1 MISVDTTL
9 PPEEHSTLV
18 PFTSELTLSI
28 TISDV
33 RGEVEVLKNWN
44 IVCAT
49 VNGVTLTVIPSEE
62 MNLSSGAER
71 LGISILHCSSVSFGV
86 VRHVRFS

>member
-18 PFTSELTLSI
+18 PFTSLLTLLI

-33 RGEVEVLKNWN
+33 RGAGEVEVLKN
-44 IVCAT
+44 
-49 VNGVTLTVIPSEE
+49 
-62 MNLSSGAER
+62 
-71 LGISILHCSSVSFGV
+71 
-86 VRHVRFS
+86 